1 MTHNALLEEQNI
13 SFINWVTH
21 MSIEKVKKNKSEE
34 KLNQL
39 TELHDSKQVIWM
51 IFYFI
56 NMNDFFSLKWQ
67 TIILSSRS
75 GTKFTK
81 YPRKSSFNGLGKKK

>member
-21 MSIEKVKKNKSEE
+21 TSIEKLKKKTKNEE

-39 TELHDSKQVIWM
+39 TELHDSKQVI
-51 IFYFI
+51 
-56 NMNDFFSLKWQ
+56 
-67 TIILSSRS
+67 
-75 GTKFTK
+75 
-81 YPRKSSFNGLGKKK
+81 

>member
-21 MSIEKVKKNKSEE
+21 TSIEKVKKNKTKNEE

-56 NMNDFFSLKWQ
+56 NMNDFFFIEMTDHY
-67 TIILSSRS
+67 TI
-75 GTKFTK
+75 K
-81 YPRKSSFNGLGKKK
+81 

>member
-21 MSIEKVKKNKSEE
+21 TSIEKVKKNKTKNEE

-39 TELHDSKQVIWM
+39 TELHDSKQVI
-51 IFYFI
+51 
-56 NMNDFFSLKWQ
+56 
-67 TIILSSRS
+67 
-75 GTKFTK
+75 
-81 YPRKSSFNGLGKKK
+81 

>member
-39 TELHDSKQVIWM
+39 TELHDSKQVI
-51 IFYFI
+51 
-56 NMNDFFSLKWQ
+56 
-67 TIILSSRS
+67 
-75 GTKFTK
+75 
-81 YPRKSSFNGLGKKK
+81 